1 MTEKSKAEL
10 REEIRKRKQDERD
23 RVRRIKKANK
33 MLIVMP
39 KKTQRSLGLIQY
51 DPSGVFHFLD
61 GRWMKVFQISGG
73 ISHLPDAL
81 LLIGARATFT
91 HRMIRDAD
99 SDVDSDIDS
108 DMDADMDA
116 DANTYYLSLFRE
128 GETYE
133 PVRKAFS
140 EDEETLKKSLQIRSL
155 TAEET
160 IEEIRKLTTLL
171 EKPFDFPEFMKKRRD
186 LLSETVPKITADY
199 SDFSIKGACGS
210 SYFIMQYPG
219 VGSEIQRTN
228 DFLRDISDVVFIT
241 TELCAVSQEQREEQI
256 RYLKTRYLGHADER
270 SIQPY
275 VNTRIRIMMLCH
287 DTESLGYAKAN
298 LEEAF
303 YGAGYVISPLFGQQ
317 KESAESVLTLGMAQ
331 QGSLQNVPIETIRE
345 IFAKEHE
352 HDPDKI

>member
-1 MTEKSKAEL
+1 MAEKSKAEL

-81 LLIGARATFT
+81 LLIRARAMFT
-91 HRMIRDAD
+91 HRMVRDMD
-99 SDVDSDIDS
+99 SDVDS
-108 DMDADMDA
+108 DMDA

-140 EDEETLKKSLQIRSL
+140 EDEETLKKSLHIRSI

-160 IEEIRKLTTLL
+160 IEEIRKMTTLL

-186 LLSETVPKITADY
+186 LLSETVSKITADY
-199 SDFSIKGACGS
+199 SDFSMKGACGS

-219 VGSEIQRTN
+219 AGSEILRTT
-228 DFLRDISDVVFIT
+228 DYLRNISDVVFIS

-256 RYLKTRYLGHADER
+256 QYLKTRYLGQPDER

-275 VNTRIRIMMLCH
+275 VNGRIRIMMLCY

-331 QGSLQNVPIETIRE
+331 QGSQQNVPIETIRE